1 MRIVLF
7 NVSCYGI
14 LSSVVVLRFDKLTRY
29 IYILKNAKYNMWVVE
44 KMIQDKKLMVV
55 TEISNKEEFE
65 EMKAIVEIF
74 AVTGRVRE
82 LALKTN

>member
-1 MRIVLF
+1 
-7 NVSCYGI
+7 
-14 LSSVVVLRFDKLTRY
+14 
-29 IYILKNAKYNMWVVE
+29 MWVVE

-55 TEISNKEEFE
+55 TEISSKEEFE
-65 EMKAIVEIF
+65 EMKTIVEIF

>member
-1 MRIVLF
+1 MFIYL
-7 NVSCYGI
+7 NYQSITYGG
-14 LSSVVVLRFDKLTRY
+14 
-29 IYILKNAKYNMWVVE
+29 LKI
-44 KMIQDKKLMVV
+44 MIFEKKLMVV
-55 TEISNKEEFE
+55 TEIVNKEEFE